1 MSVEQP
7 GPASEAEPHADPIVS
22 RGPGE
27 DHAALDGEGEQ
38 GHTGQDP
45 DDPDS
50 DGRGPDDRV
59 QDAHRQDGQTR
70 RKPKREQR
78 RRPKRVVDGW
88 LILDKPIGLT
98 STEAL
103 GIVKRCYGA
112 AKAGHA
118 GTLDPLASGCLP
130 LAFGEATKTVPYVF
144 EGRKVYRFTV
154 RWGAETD
161 TDDAEGKVV
170 ATSDA
175 RPDIAAVE
183 AALPSFIGR
192 VEQVPPRYSAIKI
205 DGARAYDL
213 AREGEVVEM
222 KSRVVEID
230 SLEIVGVPDADHLE
244 LETECGKGTYVRAI
258 ARDLGRMLG
267 CYGHVSALRRLAVGP
282 FDEED
287 FVTLDEVRASAE
299 GREDAPALPELMLP
313 VDTALA
319 EMFELDVNRVEAS
332 RLLRGQSIIVRGR
345 DLPPLRETIY
355 ATCAGRLVA
364 LGEVEQGAF
373 VPRRVFHLAAQDTH
387 RRVEVEEG

>member
-1 MSVEQP
+1 MSVEEPAAGAQP
-7 GPASEAEPHADPIVS
+7 HVDTTGRD
-22 RGPGE
+22 GGD
-27 DHAALDGEGEQ
+27 DHAVAHGEGEQ
-38 GHTGQDP
+38 AHAGSGTEQADE
-45 DDPDS
+45 
-50 DGRGPDDRV
+50 GR
-59 QDAHRQDGQTR
+59 AQDGQNR
-70 RKPKREQR
+70 RRPKREQR
-78 RRPKRVVDGW
+78 RRPKRIVDGW

-175 RPDIAAVE
+175 RPDVAAVE
-183 AALPSFIGR
+183 AALPAFIGR

-213 AREGEVVEM
+213 AREGEVIEM
-222 KSRVVEID
+222 KSRIVEID
-230 SLEIVGVPDADHLE
+230 SLEVVGVPDADHLE

-299 GREDAPALPELMLP
+299 GREDAPPLPELMLP

-345 DLPPLRETIY
+345 DLPPLGETIY

-364 LGEVEQGAF
+364 LGEVEQGAL

-387 RRVEVEEG
+387 RRVEVDEG

>member
-1 MSVEQP
+1 MNGEDPHVAAEAVPDIDASGRDGGDDHAVP
-7 GPASEAEPHADPIVS
+7 SSDAAGDSAASGPA
-22 RGPGE
+22 G
-27 DHAALDGEGEQ
+27 DHAAHDR
-38 GHTGQDP
+38 
-45 DDPDS
+45 
-50 DGRGPDDRV
+50 RG
-59 QDAHRQDGQTR
+59 
-70 RKPKREQR
+70 KPRREQR
-78 RRPKRVVDGW
+78 RRPKRIVDGW
-88 LILDKPIGLT
+88 LILDKPVGLT

-130 LAFGEATKTVPYVF
+130 LAFGEATKTVPFVF

-161 TDDAEGKVV
+161 TDDAEGAVV

-183 AALPSFIGR
+183 AVLPAFLGR

-205 DGARAYDL
+205 AGERAYDL

-222 KSRVVEID
+222 QPRVVEID

-258 ARDLGRMLG
+258 ARDLGRRLG

-287 FVTLDEVRASAE
+287 FVTLEEVRAAAE
-299 GREDAPALPELMLP
+299 GREDAPPLPELMLP

-319 EMFELDVNRVEAS
+319 DLFELDVNRVEAG

-345 DLPPLRETIY
+345 ELPPVDETVY

-364 LGEVEQGAF
+364 LGEVEQGTF
-373 VPRRVFHLAAQDTH
+373 VPRRVFHLAAQETRSRAPMD
-387 RRVEVEEG
+387 E

>member
-1 MSVEQP
+1 MSDEHPADAPHVEAD
-7 GPASEAEPHADPIVS
+7 GPPATVS
-22 RGPGE
+22 
-27 DHAALDGEGEQ
+27 HEQ
-38 GHTGQDP
+38 N
-45 DDPDS
+45 
-50 DGRGPDDRV
+50 
-59 QDAHRQDGQTR
+59 R
-70 RKPKREQR
+70 RPPRREQK

-118 GTLDPLASGCLP
+118 GTLDPLATGCLP

-144 EGRKVYRFTV
+144 EGRKIYRFTV

-161 TDDAEGKVV
+161 TDDAEGAVV
-170 ATSDA
+170 ANSDA
-175 RPDIAAVE
+175 RPVPAAVE
-183 AALPSFIGR
+183 AALPAFVGR
-192 VEQVPPRYSAIKI
+192 IEQVPPRYSAIKI
-205 DGARAYDL
+205 AGARAYDL

-222 KSRVVEID
+222 VSRPVEIF
-230 SLEIVGVPDADHLE
+230 SLAIIGVPDADHIE

-267 CYGHVSALRRLAVGP
+267 CFGHVSALRRLVVGP

-287 FVTLDEVRASAE
+287 FVTIDEVREAAASPDPQA
-299 GREDAPALPELMLP
+299 ALAELMLP

-319 EMFELDVNRVEAS
+319 ELHELDVNRVEAS
-332 RLLRGQSIIVRGR
+332 RLLRGQGIIVRGR
-345 DLPPLRETIY
+345 DLPPLGETVY

-364 LGEVEQGAF
+364 LGEVEQGSF
-373 VPRRVFHLAAQDTH
+373 VPRRVFHLAAGHQ
-387 RRVEVEEG
+387 RGRAEAEEA

>member
-1 MSVEQP
+1 MSVEEPAAEAQP
-7 GPASEAEPHADPIVS
+7 HVDTTGRDDSD
-22 RGPGE
+22 
-27 DHAALDGEGEQ
+27 DHAAAHGDGEPA
-38 GHTGQDP
+38 HTEGGTEPAD
-45 DDPDS
+45 
-50 DGRGPDDRV
+50 DGRS
-59 QDAHRQDGQTR
+59 QDGQNR
-70 RKPKREQR
+70 RRPKREQR
-78 RRPKRVVDGW
+78 RRPKRIVDGW

-161 TDDAEGKVV
+161 TDDAEGTVV

-175 RPDIAAVE
+175 RPDVAAVE
-183 AALPSFIGR
+183 AALPAFIGR

-213 AREGEVVEM
+213 AREGEVIEM
-222 KSRVVEID
+222 KSRIVEID

-299 GREDAPALPELMLP
+299 GREDAPPLPELMLP

-345 DLPPLRETIY
+345 DLPPLGETIY

-364 LGEVEQGAF
+364 LGEVEQGAL
-373 VPRRVFHLAAQDTH
+373 VPRRVFHLAAQETH
-387 RRVEVEEG
+387 RRAEVEE

>member
-7 GPASEAEPHADPIVS
+7 GLVAEASPHPEADDPRD
-22 RGPGE
+22 RGD
-27 DHAALDGEGEQ
+27 DHAAENHSEQ
-38 GHTGQDP
+38 GPDGQAQ
-45 DDPDS
+45 DDQA
-50 DGRGPDDRV
+50 
-59 QDAHRQDGQTR
+59 QDAHRPDGQNR

-78 RRPKRVVDGW
+78 RRPKRIVDGW

-118 GTLDPLASGCLP
+118 GTLDPLATGCLP

-161 TDDAEGKVV
+161 TDDSEGATV

-175 RPDIAAVE
+175 RPDVAAVQ
-183 AALPSFIGR
+183 AVLPSFIGR

-213 AREGEVVEM
+213 AREGEVIEM

-299 GREDAPALPELMLP
+299 GREDAPALPDLMLP

-345 DLPPLRETIY
+345 DLPPLGETIY

-373 VPRRVFHLAAQDTH
+373 VPRRVFHLAAGDTH
-387 RRVEVEEG
+387 RRVEAEEG

>member
-1 MSVEQP
+1 MSDEPRFDEPQISAESP
-7 GPASEAEPHADPIVS
+7 RPA
-22 RGPGE
+22 
-27 DHAALDGEGEQ
+27 
-38 GHTGQDP
+38 
-45 DDPDS
+45 DS
-50 DGRGPDDRV
+50 
-59 QDAHRQDGQTR
+59 
-70 RKPKREQR
+70 REQNR
-78 RRPKRVVDGW
+78 RSPRREQKRRPKRVVDGW

-183 AALPSFIGR
+183 AALPAFIGR

-222 KSRVVEID
+222 KSRLVEID

-287 FVTLDEVRASAE
+287 FVTLDEVREAAAAAE
-299 GREDAPALPELMLP
+299 PQAALAELLLP

-319 EMFELDVNRVEAS
+319 ELHELDVNRVEAS
-332 RLLRGQSIIVRGR
+332 RLLRGQGIIVRGR
-345 DLPPLRETIY
+345 DLPPLGETVY

-364 LGEVEQGAF
+364 LGEVEQGTF
-373 VPRRVFHLAAQDTH
+373 VPRRVFHLAATQQRGRMEAEDD
-387 RRVEVEEG
+387 